1 LANAVQALQQDAGL
15 CQALGQPFVD
25 YYSTIKQAEH
35 LRMAQAD
42 DAQEFHR
49 REYFGRI

>member
-1 LANAVQALQQDAGL
+1 L
-15 CQALGQPFVD
+15 CQALGQPFVG

-35 LRMAQAD
+35 QRLTQAE